1 MNCSFTGFNKAA
13 QLVSSVCAISFI
25 FASCCENLLNKT
37 FRLVTCRLNS
47 VFMNVVRIAAVN
59 DNKESQ
65 IPDGLL
71 IEELRLVNERK
82 FNHLAFIFTGRL
94 PNVYNL
100 L

>member
-1 MNCSFTGFNKAA
+1 
-13 QLVSSVCAISFI
+13 
-25 FASCCENLLNKT
+25 
-37 FRLVTCRLNS
+37 
-47 VFMNVVRIAAVN
+47 MNVVRIAAVH

-94 PNVYNL
+94 SNVYNL